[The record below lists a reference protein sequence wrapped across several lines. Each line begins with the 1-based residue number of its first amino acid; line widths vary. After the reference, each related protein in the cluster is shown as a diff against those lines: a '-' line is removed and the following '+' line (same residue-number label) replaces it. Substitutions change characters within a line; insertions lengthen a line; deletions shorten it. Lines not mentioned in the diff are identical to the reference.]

1 MSKKVVKALNALRD
15 RAAQCEPAA
24 VEEYRA
30 LWAYLWNDRRA
41 ALGVSCKC
49 MEDVRALVLGFLAD
63 GVPVD
68 TTKMVALEFMKG
80 VGKP

>member
-1 MSKKVVKALNALRD
+1 MTDPLDTLRA
-15 RAAQCEPAA
+15 RAAPHVTPAYQ
-24 VEEYRA
+24 E

-63 GVPVD
+63 GVPVE

>member
-1 MSKKVVKALNALRD
+1 MTHPLDTLRA
-15 RAAQCEPAA
+15 RAAPHVTPAYQ
-24 VEEYRA
+24 E

-63 GVPVD
+63 GVPVE

>member
-1 MSKKVVKALNALRD
+1 MTDPLDTLRA
-15 RAAQCEPAA
+15 RAAPHVTPAYQ
-24 VEEYRA
+24 E
-30 LWAYLWNDRRA
+30 LWAYLWSDRRA

-63 GVPVD
+63 GVPVE

>member
-1 MSKKVVKALNALRD
+1 MTDPLDTLRA
-15 RAAQCEPAA
+15 RAAPHVTPAYQ
-24 VEEYRA
+24 E

-41 ALGVSCKC
+41 AFGVSCGV
-49 MEDVRALVLGFLAD
+49 MNVDVRALVLGFLAD
-63 GVPVD
+63 GVPVE